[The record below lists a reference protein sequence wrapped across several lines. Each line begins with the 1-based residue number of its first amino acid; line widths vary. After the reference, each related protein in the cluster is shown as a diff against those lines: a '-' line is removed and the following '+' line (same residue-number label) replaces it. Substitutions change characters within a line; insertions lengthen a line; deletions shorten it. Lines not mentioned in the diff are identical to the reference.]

1 MTQQAPVKQGN
12 GLGVAALVLGIIA
25 VVFAFIPLV
34 GMVAFAL
41 GGLALILGI
50 IGAVKKN
57 RPRGT
62 AIAGVILGLAS
73 IIIAGVVT
81 AGTMAAVDAI
91 DKELNKESV
100 ITYKATSDGEAEA
113 TFGETSGTSNE
124 TFTGEWTTDTKVT
137 GWDAAS
143 LIVQN
148 TDYSSDKKV
157 TCEILVDGESVTK
170 QSGTN
175 MVTCSGSTN

>member
-1 MTQQAPVKQGN
+1 MTQQTLVKQGN

-25 VVFAFIPLV
+25 VLFAFIPLIGV
-34 GMVAFAL
+34 VAFAL

-50 IGAVKKN
+50 IGALKKN

-62 AIAGVILGLAS
+62 SIAGAILGLAS
-73 IIIAGVVT
+73 IIIAGVIT
-81 AGTMAAVDAI
+81 AGTVAAVDAI
-91 DKELNKESV
+91 DQEINKESV
-100 ITYKATSDGEAEA
+100 ITYKATSENEADA

-124 TFTGEWTTDTKVT
+124 TFTGEWTTDTTVT

-148 TDYSSDKKV
+148 SDYMTDQKV
-157 TCEILVDGESVTK
+157 SCEILVDGESVTK

-175 MVTCSGSTN
+175 MATCSGSTN